1 MDEIER
7 EVLVLVGGESV
18 AGTDGCFEL
27 LEAELISA
35 EDRILVVLTVVG
47 SEARTDC
54 KRWQSQSVDRIYP
67 GGSSSGP
74 YRPDGGLTWTA
85 GNDWLKSSNFVGGED
100 VMFTVSNR
108 LQALL
113 PNQLKEGPVTGNLG
127 NRSQCQMLI
136 SRTSPASAR

>member
-7 EVLVLVGGESV
+7 EVLVLVGGESVAGCFGDYYGYKQLVLVLLASCVDCCWLDMVV

-54 KRWQSQSVDRIYP
+54 KRWQVLVI
-67 GGSSSGP
+67 
-74 YRPDGGLTWTA
+74 L
-85 GNDWLKSSNFVGGED
+85 
-100 VMFTVSNR
+100 
-108 LQALL
+108 
-113 PNQLKEGPVTGNLG
+113 
-127 NRSQCQMLI
+127 
-136 SRTSPASAR
+136 